1 MIVVFFLPD
10 ANYKLKFV
18 IIKNLFVLKMDD
30 KNFSLAED
38 LINSSYVRLG
48 KNSINKREKIMK
60 ELLSQRQLP

>member
-1 MIVVFFLPD
+1 ML
-10 ANYKLKFV
+10 NYKLKFV
-18 IIKNLFVLKMDD
+18 LIKNLFVLKMDD
-30 KNFSLAED
+30 KNFTLAED